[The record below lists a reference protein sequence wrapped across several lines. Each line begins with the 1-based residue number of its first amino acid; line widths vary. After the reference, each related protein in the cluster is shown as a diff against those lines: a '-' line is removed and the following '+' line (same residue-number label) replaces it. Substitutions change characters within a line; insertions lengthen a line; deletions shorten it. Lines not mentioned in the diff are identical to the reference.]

1 MSADLMRG
9 DGRIH
14 QITAF
19 TTVRTINT
27 DVQRCQ
33 GGAHGFRRL
42 GFAGDIGTQPLGC
55 RVGEN
60 AAMRES

>member
-19 TTVRTINT
+19 TTARTINT

-33 GGAHGFRRL
+33 GVHPL
-42 GFAGDIGTQPLGC
+42 VGTFDCLQEKEGYP
-55 RVGEN
+55 VG
-60 AAMRES
+60 